1 MVDSFLVI
9 FPNILE
15 QLIQGTPSDGCFLKN
30 FCSME
35 TVCPKVLQKLLWKI
49 WEKFWRKRP
58 LGYIIFNL
66 GEQNHSITDDFLRI
80 LWNVLEQLF

>member
-1 MVDSFLVI
+1 MKKSVFVCFMVDSFLVI

-35 TVCPKVLQKLLWKI
+35 AVARKCYKSCSGKS
-49 WEKFWRKRP
+49 EK
-58 LGYIIFNL
+58 NS
-66 GEQNHSITDDFLRI
+66 EE
-80 LWNVLEQLF
+80 NVLWDI